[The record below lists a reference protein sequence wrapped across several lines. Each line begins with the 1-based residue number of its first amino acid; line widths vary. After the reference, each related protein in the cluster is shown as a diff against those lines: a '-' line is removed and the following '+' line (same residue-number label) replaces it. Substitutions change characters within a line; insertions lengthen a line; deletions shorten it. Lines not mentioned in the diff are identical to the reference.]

1 MAILSSENRD
11 TWAKCRAELIEAG
24 NEEALDAIDTA
35 AFNIVLDDHDVGT
48 DPEKMYRTFLYGN
61 GKNRYVQRISKR
73 TNYVKEQ

>member
-24 NEEALDAIDTA
+24 NEKALDAIDTA

-61 GKNRYVQRISKR
+61 GKNRYVQRNI
-73 TNYVKEQ
+73 